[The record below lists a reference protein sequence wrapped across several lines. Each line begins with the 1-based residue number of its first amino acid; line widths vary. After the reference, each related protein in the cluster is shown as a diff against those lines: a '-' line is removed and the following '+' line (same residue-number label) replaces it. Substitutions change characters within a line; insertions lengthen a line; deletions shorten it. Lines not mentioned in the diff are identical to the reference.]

1 EWRLSPSGPL
11 AQPAAIGFKKKT
23 TRIMFPVRFPKSPRD
38 KRFFRDLDD
47 SMYILVF
54 ISPLPIERLDH
65 AAVFKRHGP
74 RRTTDAG

>member
-1 EWRLSPSGPL
+1 GP
-11 AQPAAIGFKKKT
+11 ARRDWFQKKT